1 MHCDRLSL
9 WGRGGGGG
17 GRGLFSGGPI
27 FCFGIGEG
35 GGVIIA
41 ILR

>member
-9 WGRGGGGG
+9 WGRW

-27 FCFGIGEG
+27 FCFGIGERGGG